1 MRKTQLALKRQTR
14 AEKVSFES
22 VVNQMKKQLPKKPP
36 IPEYQPQT
44 EEETELFET
53 ILELRE
59 EIKKLQK
66 ELKPLEEKATEKIEE
81 IWREAIVEDQR
92 INSIRVSLQNG
103 AILFSFKNQEARV
116 VNPDLLKLKLKKHY
130 NDLVQVKRTF
140 KIKESKAE
148 ELFNLLGAEKFMEFF
163 EVEEEVVTVPDFRK
177 KTALLGIDCSDCVAL
192 PKPTVKTE
200 ARKKE

>member
-1 MRKTQLALKRQTR
+1 MKKQLALKRQTR
-14 AEKVSFES
+14 TEKAVFES
-22 VVNQMKKQLPKKPP
+22 IINQIKKQLPKKPP

-59 EIKKLQK
+59 EIKRLQK
-66 ELKPLEEKATEKIEE
+66 ELKPVEEKAIEKAEE
-81 IWREAIVEDQR
+81 IWKETITEDQR
-92 INSIRVSLQNG
+92 INSIRVCLPAGSV
-103 AILFSFKNQEARV
+103 LFTFKNQEARIT
-116 VNPDLLKLKLKKHY
+116 NPELLKLKLKKHY
-130 NDLVQVKRTF
+130 NNLVQVKRTF
-140 KIKESKAE
+140 KIKENKAE

-163 EVEEEVVTVPDFRK
+163 EVEEELVTVPDFRK